1 MKNILLGSILLCLLI
16 SCSTESDSN
25 ASKANPDALDKSTG
39 VLPEPANK
47 ANPFDFKGKLYYD
60 MLREYQEQN
69 QFPNSISELNRQI
82 SFIGS
87 PFEKKSITGKSIL
100 FFTDEIVQSIM
111 DDPDNK
117 MISIVENSE
126 LSDSAKTSLINFL
139 QGLIIQREIDFSTG
153 YNYIVDY
160 ESAVIGNNT
169 WQEEESE
176 TILTVSSISRYSL
189 YSEAEQKDRDW
200 DKSGSNKQVEPFF
213 SANEVS
219 IISVIALL
227 GRIN

>member
-1 MKNILLGSILLCLLI
+1 MKNILLCSILLCLLI
-16 SCSTESDSN
+16 SCSTESDFN

-60 MLREYQEQN
+60 RLREYQQQN

-139 QGLIIQREIDFSTG
+139 QGLIIQRELDFSTS

-160 ESAVIGNNT
+160 ENTVIGNNT

-200 DKSGSNKQVEPFF
+200 DKSSSNKQAELFF

-227 GRIN
+227 ERIN